1 MERLSRGRQ
10 WWLMVPLMIGV
21 FLSPLNVLFTG
32 VALPTMRND
41 FSITIERATWIGT
54 AYFIPAVALMP
65 LQGYLGER
73 WGVRRTYAI
82 GLLVLSAG
90 GLGAALATSFNQL
103 LVARIVQ
110 GVGWSALYP
119 LALVLIRIHFPRGR
133 QGAMMGL
140 WESAVGLATI
150 LAPLLG
156 GVAVE
161 RYGWRALYVILGA
174 VALLGTFTTVSAIP
188 PKDPAVTASGD
199 WFGGLQLT
207 AGLLLFL
214 ISVVRQNAPLFLLA
228 LLAGLWWFLR
238 ARSHPDPFV
247 RPALFANRRFS
258 AASLAAHIR
267 VLVAVAAVTALP
279 LFFEEV
285 QGVTPSRVGAIMT
298 VYSIFLFL
306 SAWPG
311 GRWSDHAGARIPA
324 AIGYVA
330 MLAGVLLLLGLDSQW
345 TLGLAAA
352 ALAIRGI
359 GAGLSQAPYAKAA
372 VDAVR
377 ASQRQVA
384 SGLYGTVRY
393 SGLALG
399 TAFVGIFLQTRLGH
413 YGAPEGG
420 PAAVPAY
427 HELWLLLS
435 AAALLGLALTLLMG
449 RPAPERSAAAA
460 AS

>member
-1 MERLSRGRQ
+1 
-10 WWLMVPLMIGV
+10 MVPLMIGV
-21 FLSPLNVLFTG
+21 FLSPLNVVFTG
-32 VALPTMRND
+32 IALPTMRTD
-41 FSITIERATWIGT
+41 FSITIEQATWIGT
-54 AYFIPAVALMP
+54 AYFIPSVALMP

-73 WGVRRTYAI
+73 WGVRRTYAV
-82 GLLVLSAG
+82 GLVVLSAG
-90 GLGAALATSFNQL
+90 GLGAALASSLNQL
-103 LVARIVQ
+103 FLARIVQ

-119 LALVLIRIHFPRGR
+119 LALVLIRTHFPQGR

-150 LAPLLG
+150 VAPLLG
-156 GVAVE
+156 GVVVE
-161 RYGWRALYVILGA
+161 RLGWRALYVILGG
-174 VALLGTFTTVSAIP
+174 VAFLGAFATVSAIP
-188 PKDPAVTASGD
+188 PKDPTIAASSD

-207 AGLLLFL
+207 AGLLLLL
-214 ISVVRQNAPLFLLA
+214 ISVVRQNVPLFLLA
-228 LLAGLWWFLR
+228 LLVAGWWFLR
-238 ARSHPDPFV
+238 ARNHPDPFA
-247 RPALFANRRFS
+247 RPSLFANRRFS

-298 VYSIFLFL
+298 VYSLFLFL

-324 AIGYVA
+324 TVGYVT
-330 MLAGVLLLLGLDSQW
+330 MIAGVLLLLGLDSQW
-345 TLGLAAA
+345 SLGLAVA
-352 ALAIRGI
+352 ALAIRGV

-372 VDAVR
+372 VDAVGE
-377 ASQRQVA
+377 AQRKVA

-399 TAFVGIFLQTRLGH
+399 TAFVGIFLQNRLR
-413 YGAPEGG
+413 YYNAPDGG
-420 PAAVPAY
+420 PTAVPAY
-427 HELWLLLS
+427 HELWLLMS
-435 AAALLGLALTLLMG
+435 SVALLGLVLTLLMG

-460 AS
+460 ASS

>member
-1 MERLSRGRQ
+1 MEKLSRAEQ
-10 WWLMVPLMIGV
+10 VWLMVPLMIGV

-32 VALPTMRND
+32 IALPTMRTD
-41 FSITIERATWIGT
+41 FSIPIEQATWIGT

-73 WGVRRTYAI
+73 WGVRHTYAA
-82 GLLVLSAG
+82 GLFVLSAG
-90 GLGAALATSFNQL
+90 GLGAALAASLDQL
-103 LVARIVQ
+103 FLARIVQ
-110 GVGWSALYP
+110 GIGWSALYP
-119 LALVLIRIHFPRGR
+119 LALVLIRTHFPRGR

-150 LAPLLG
+150 VAPLLG

-161 RYGWRALYVILGA
+161 RFGWRALYLILGGI
-174 VALLGTFTTVSAIP
+174 ALLGTVATVSAIP
-188 PKDPAVTASGD
+188 PKDPAVTPSRD

-207 AGLLLFL
+207 AALFLFLTAVVRRNPLLFL
-214 ISVVRQNAPLFLLA
+214 LS

-238 ARSHPDPFV
+238 ARRHPDPFAQ
-247 RPALFANRRFS
+247 PALFANRRFS
-258 AASLAAHIR
+258 AASLAANIR
-267 VLVAVAAVTALP
+267 VLVAVSAVTALP

-285 QGVTPSRVGAIMT
+285 QGVTPSLVGAIMT

-311 GRWSDHAGARIPA
+311 GRWSDHAGARVPA

-330 MLAGVLLLLGLDSQW
+330 MIAGVLLLLGLDSRW
-345 TLGLAAA
+345 SLGLAAA
-352 ALAIRGI
+352 ALAVRGV

-372 VDAVR
+372 VDAAD

-399 TAFVGIFLQTRLGH
+399 TALVGIFLQARLAH
-413 YGAPEGG
+413 YGAPDGG
-420 PAAVPAY
+420 AAAVPAY
-427 HELWLLLS
+427 RELWLLL
-435 AAALLGLALTLLMG
+435 AAIAGLGLLLTLLMG
-449 RPAPERSAAAA
+449 RPRPEPSTPIAT
-460 AS
+460 S

>member
-1 MERLSRGRQ
+1 MEKLSEARQ

-21 FLSPLNVLFTG
+21 FLSPLNVVFTG
-32 VALPTMRND
+32 IALPTMRTD
-41 FSITIERATWIGT
+41 FGITIERATWIAT
-54 AYFIPAVALMP
+54 AYFIPSVALMP

-82 GLLVLSAG
+82 GLLILSAG
-90 GLGAALATSFNQL
+90 GLGAALASSLNQL
-103 LVARIVQ
+103 FLARIVQ
-110 GVGWSALYP
+110 GIGWSALYP
-119 LALVLIRIHFPRGR
+119 LALVLIRTHFPRGR

-150 LAPLLG
+150 VAPLVG

-161 RYGWRALYVILGA
+161 RFGWRALYVILGTIA
-174 VALLGTFTTVSAIP
+174 FLAAFATISAIP
-188 PKDPAVTASGD
+188 PRDPAVAASSD

-207 AGLLLFL
+207 AVLLLFL
-214 ISVVRQNAPLFLLA
+214 VSVVRRDA
-228 LLAGLWWFLR
+228 LLFVVAWLVGLWWFLR
-238 ARSHPDPFV
+238 ARGHPDPFA

-258 AASLAAHIR
+258 AASLAAHVR
-267 VLVAVAAVTALP
+267 VLVAISAVTALP

-285 QGVTPSRVGAIMT
+285 QGVTPSRVGTIMT

-311 GRWSDHAGARIPA
+311 GRWSDRAGARVPG

-330 MLAGVLLLLGLDSQW
+330 MIAGVLLLLGLDSQW
-345 TLGLAAA
+345 SVGLAAA
-352 ALAIRGI
+352 ALAIRGV

-372 VDAVR
+372 VDAVDD
-377 ASQRQVA
+377 SQRKVA

-399 TAFVGIFLQTRLGH
+399 TALVGIFLQSRLAY
-413 YGAPEGG
+413 YGAPDGG
-420 PAAVPAY
+420 PAAVAAY
-427 HELWLLLS
+427 RELWLLLS
-435 AAALLGLALTLLMG
+435 AAALLGLIATVMMG
-449 RPAPERSAAAA
+449 RPVPEGPAATAA
-460 AS
+460 

>member
-1 MERLSRGRQ
+1 MEKLSKAGQ

-21 FLSPLNVLFTG
+21 FLSPLNVVFTG
-32 VALPTMRND
+32 IALPTMRTD
-41 FSITIERATWIGT
+41 FSVTVEQATWIGT

-90 GLGAALATSFNQL
+90 GLGAALASSLDQL
-103 LVARIVQ
+103 FLARIVQ
-110 GVGWSALYP
+110 GIGWSALYP
-119 LALVLIRIHFPRGR
+119 LALVLIRTHFPRGR

-150 LAPLLG
+150 LAPLVG
-156 GVAVE
+156 GVVVE
-161 RYGWRALYVILGA
+161 RFGWRALYLIIGA
-174 VALLGTFTTVSAIP
+174 IALVGTFTTVSAIP
-188 PKDPAVTASGD
+188 PKDPAVTASSD

-214 ISVVRQNAPLFLLA
+214 VSIVRRNGLLFLLA
-228 LLAGLWWFLR
+228 LLVGVWWFLR
-238 ARSHPDPFV
+238 ARSHPAPFA
-247 RPALFANRRFS
+247 RPSLFANRRFS

-285 QGVTPSRVGAIMT
+285 QGVSPSRVGTIMT

-311 GRWSDHAGARIPA
+311 GRWSDYAGARVPA

-330 MLAGVLLLLGLDSQW
+330 MIAGVLLLLGLDSQW
-345 TLGLAAA
+345 SLGLAAA
-352 ALAIRGI
+352 ALAVRGI

-372 VDAVR
+372 VDAVGAPER
-377 ASQRQVA
+377 KVA
-384 SGLYGTVRY
+384 SGLYGTLRY

-399 TAFVGIFLQTRLGH
+399 TALVGIFLQGRLAY
-413 YGAPEGG
+413 YGAVDGG

-427 HELWLLLS
+427 RELWLLLS
-435 AAALLGLALTLLMG
+435 AAALLGLVLTLLMG
-449 RPAPERSAAAA
+449 RPTPERSAAAA

>member
-1 MERLSRGRQ
+1 VEKLSKAGQ

-21 FLSPLNVLFTG
+21 FLSPLNVVFTG
-32 VALPTMRND
+32 IALPTMRTD
-41 FSITIERATWIGT
+41 FGITIEQATWIGT
-54 AYFIPAVALMP
+54 AYFIPSVALMP
-65 LQGYLGER
+65 LQGY
-73 WGVRRTYAI
+73 TYAI

-90 GLGAALATSFNQL
+90 GLGAALASSLNQL
-103 LVARIVQ
+103 FLARIVQ
-110 GVGWSALYP
+110 GIGWSALYP
-119 LALVLIRIHFPRGR
+119 LALVLIRTHFPRGR
-133 QGAMMGL
+133 QGAMMGI

-150 LAPLLG
+150 LAPLVG

-161 RYGWRALYVILGA
+161 RFGWRALYVVLGSI
-174 VALLGTFTTVSAIP
+174 ALLGAFTTFSAIP
-188 PKDPAVTASGD
+188 PKDPTVTASGD

-207 AGLLLFL
+207 VGLLLFL
-214 ISVVRQNAPLFLLA
+214 IAIVRQNGFLFLLA
-228 LLAGLWWFLR
+228 LLAGLWWYLR
-238 ARSHPDPFV
+238 ARGHPAPFA

-285 QGVTPSRVGAIMT
+285 QGVSPSRVGSIMA

-311 GRWSDHAGARIPA
+311 GRWSDYAGARVPA

-330 MLAGVLLLLGLDSQW
+330 MIVGVLLLLGLDSQW
-345 TLGLAAA
+345 ALGLAAV
-352 ALAIRGI
+352 ALAIRGV

-372 VDAVR
+372 VDAVGE
-377 ASQRQVA
+377 SQRKVA
-384 SGLYGTVRY
+384 SGLYGTIRY

-399 TAFVGIFLQTRLGH
+399 TALVGIFLQARLGA
-413 YGAPEGG
+413 YGAPDGG
-420 PAAVPAY
+420 AAAVPAY
-427 HELWLLLS
+427 RELWLLLS
-435 AAALLGLALTLLMG
+435 AAALLGLVLTLMMG
-449 RPAPERSAAAA
+449 RPAPERSAAAV

>member
-1 MERLSRGRQ
+1 MEKLSRAGQ

-21 FLSPLNVLFTG
+21 FLSPLNVVFTG
-32 VALPTMRND
+32 IALPTMRTD
-41 FSITIERATWIGT
+41 FSVTVEQATWIGT

-90 GLGAALATSFNQL
+90 GLGAALASSLDQL
-103 LVARIVQ
+103 FLARIVQ
-110 GVGWSALYP
+110 GIGWSALYP
-119 LALVLIRIHFPRGR
+119 LALVLIRAHFPRGR

-150 LAPLLG
+150 LAPLVG
-156 GVAVE
+156 GVTVE
-161 RYGWRALYVILGA
+161 RFGWRALYVIIGA
-174 VALLGTFTTVSAIP
+174 IALVGAATTVSAIP
-188 PKDPAVTASGD
+188 PKDPAVTASSD

-214 ISVVRQNAPLFLLA
+214 ISIVRRNGLLFPLA
-228 LLAGLWWFLR
+228 LLVGVWWFLR
-238 ARSHPDPFV
+238 ARSHPDPFA
-247 RPALFANRRFS
+247 RPSLFANRRFS

-285 QGVTPSRVGAIMT
+285 QGVTPSRVGTIMT

-311 GRWSDHAGARIPA
+311 GRWSDYAGARVPA

-330 MLAGVLLLLGLDSQW
+330 MIAGVLLLLGLDSQW
-345 TLGLAAA
+345 SLGLAAA
-352 ALAIRGI
+352 ALAVRGI

-372 VDAVR
+372 VDAVGAPER
-377 ASQRQVA
+377 KVA
-384 SGLYGTVRY
+384 SGLYGTLRY

-399 TAFVGIFLQTRLGH
+399 TALVGIFLQSRLAY
-413 YGAPEGG
+413 YGAVDGG

-427 HELWLLLS
+427 RELWLLLS
-435 AAALLGLALTLLMG
+435 AAALLGLVLTLLMG
-449 RPAPERSAAAA
+449 RPTPERSAAAA